1 MNIDLHFHAA
11 LSRHIGFEYE
21 FFREKIHHA
30 KEKGLDGLMM
40 TDHFNIGGL
49 DRFYTFLASEYDYTG
64 QYFDVDGVCVFPG
77 IEVDLLEGPHL
88 LAGGSV
94 EDVMVLRERLRSNFW
109 EGSYCPAKE
118 YFRKQ
123 EGLDFLNV
131 FAHPFRAGR
140 EIHHIDNSLLN
151 YFHAIGL
158 NAKDIM
164 TFGRKIIKRIEGVAE
179 RTGMKVVGGSD
190 AHHSLQVGTIYNEF
204 LDEINSFHD
213 MINAIRVGHYHIR
226 VDDGLEENVKEA
238 IATKKRRML
247 KRQKQRGE

>member
-11 LSRHIGFEYE
+11 LSRRIGFEYE

-49 DRFYTFLASEYDYTG
+49 DQFYTFLAKEYDYTR
-64 QYFDVDGVCVFPG
+64 QYFDVEGVCVFPG
-77 IEVDLLEGPHL
+77 VEVDLLEGPHL

-94 EDVMVLRERLRSNFW
+94 EDVMILRERLRSNFR
-109 EGSYCPAKE
+109 EGNYCPAKE

-140 EIHHIDNSLLN
+140 EIHHIDHSLFK
-151 YFHAIGL
+151 YFHAVGL

-164 TFGRKIIKRIEGVAE
+164 TFGRKTIKQIEEMAEIAGAQVVA
-179 RTGMKVVGGSD
+179 GSD
-190 AHHSLQVGTIYNEF
+190 AHHPLQLGAIYNDF
-204 LDEINSFHD
+204 FDEINSFPE
-213 MINAIRVGHYHIR
+213 MIKAIKNGHYHIR
-226 VDDGLEENVKEA
+226 VDDDLEEKVKGA
-238 IATKKRRML
+238 IAAKRKRMSIW
-247 KRQKQRGE
+247 